1 MEQGLNLFDRRN
13 NRVSEDLKSLPD
25 EAKMLLDVI
34 DLMPTM
40 VGAPIFTKDDEWLI
54 VMIAKF
60 IVNEYPKLKVY
71 DIQKAFSMG
80 AKRELRNEKHDV
92 VDISTFGQKVSVN
105 LVGRVL
111 NAYEEHKRIDRMR
124 GSNMF
129 PSGNEGQKK
138 IESPKNE
145 PEKMTPKIAYN
156 MLVDECRS
164 EGKLPKHFYLYSMV
178 YRYVKKHRG
187 RYLFDLWGKK
197 ELKKIR
203 AKAGLTVSTKD
214 GAMSLS
220 NRLNAKKS
228 TNKQFMELCVKKY
241 FNEVAIPK
249 IKEGK

>member
-1 MEQGLNLFDRRN
+1 MEQGLSLFDRRN
-13 NRVSEDLKSLPD
+13 DRVQEDLKNIPD

-40 VGAPIFTKDDEWLI
+40 VGAQIFTKDDEWLI
-54 VMIAKF
+54 IMIAKF
-60 IVNEYPKLKVY
+60 IVTVYPKLKVY

-80 AKRELRNEKHDV
+80 AKRQLRNEKHDI
-92 VDISTFGQKVSVN
+92 VDISTFGQKVSIN
-105 LVGRVL
+105 LIGKVL
-111 NAYEEHKRIDRMR
+111 NAYEEHKRIERMS
-124 GSNMF
+124 GSGMF
-129 PSGNEGQKK
+129 PSKVK
-138 IESPKNE
+138 RIEAPKNE

-156 MLVDECRS
+156 MLVDECRK

-197 ELKKIR
+197 ELKKLR
-203 AKAGLTVSTKD
+203 AKAGLTVITKD
-214 GAMSLS
+214 GAMSLA